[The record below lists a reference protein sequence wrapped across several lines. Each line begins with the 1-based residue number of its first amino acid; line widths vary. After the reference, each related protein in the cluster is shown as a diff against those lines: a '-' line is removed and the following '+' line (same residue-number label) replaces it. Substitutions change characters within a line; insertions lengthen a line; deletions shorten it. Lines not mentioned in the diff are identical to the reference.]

1 MIKIESLSIVF
12 PPNCI
17 VLLVLSNV
25 WRAHTTHKKMTLLN
39 RTVKNSLIKVLDSN
53 PSDYPF
59 VIEDVLF
66 APRVTT
72 RVSTKYSPFE
82 LLYNRETFL
91 TIDIKHNTKDLSNL
105 GEIFDKDIFDTVLES
120 VTSLRN
126 RIHHKVED
134 NIKKAQEK

>member
-1 MIKIESLSIVF
+1 
-12 PPNCI
+12 
-17 VLLVLSNV
+17 
-25 WRAHTTHKKMTLLN
+25 MTLLN
-39 RTVKNSLIKVLDSN
+39 RTVKNSLIKVLGSN

-59 VIEDVLF
+59 VIEGVLF
-66 APRVTT
+66 ARRVTT
-72 RVSTKYSPFE
+72 RVSTKHSPFE

-91 TIDIKHNTKDLSNL
+91 TIDIKHNAKDLSNL